1 MDISQIAHV
10 GGVSVYTAN
19 LAEGLSKVQ
28 NLEMVYFYS
37 SLRKT
42 YNGNLKNVKSF
53 RIPPSILEKLF
64 NRWRKVGIEK
74 FIGTV
79 DIFHSS
85 DWTQAPTKAKKVTT
99 YHDLV
104 PLIHPEWSHPKIV
117 EVNKRRLKLVEQE
130 VDMVICV
137 SESTRNDL
145 LKISNIPEKRTV
157 VIYEGV
163 EKQFKPQNS
172 EDLETFRKEMN
183 LPDEFVLA
191 IGGVGRRRNL
201 KRVKEASKKYNLII
215 AGVDISWIS
224 YEQLPLLY
232 SSAKVLL
239 YPSFYEGFGLPIV
252 EAMACG
258 VPVITSSVS
267 SMPEVGGDAPE
278 YVNPESVIDIENKL
292 KLVWNDQKKRES
304 MIKEGFLQ
312 AKKFTWEK
320 STEKTVEV
328 YWSLVE

>member
-163 EKQFKPQNS
+163 GKQFKPQNS